1 MGLDEESFFKS
12 TLARVIWLENKWS
25 NEELIKAGGRAKENG
40 TSSTMPEQSRTV
52 RSVKE
57 ALMYGQQ

>member
-12 TLARVIWLENKWS
+12 TLARVIWLESKWS
-25 NEELIKAGGRAKENG
+25 EEELIKAGGREKKNCKN
-40 TSSTMPEQSRTV
+40 STMPEQSRTV

>member
-12 TLARVIWLENKWS
+12 TLARVIWLEKKWS
-25 NEELIKAGGRAKENG
+25 NEELIKAGGRAKKNG
-40 TSSTMPEQSRTV
+40 ASSTMPEQSRTV